1 MERIPPKKC
10 THYQI
15 LLTDD
20 LDYGGD
26 KARPYISKTSSLESA
41 LSRKLTNA
49 KQSNS
54 QYGKQIVSVIW
65 L

>member
-1 MERIPPKKC
+1 MKRIPPKKC

-20 LDYGGD
+20 LDYRGD
-26 KARPYISKTSSLESA
+26 KARPNISLEST
-41 LSRKLTNA
+41 LCRKLTNA
-49 KQSNS
+49 KQNNS
-54 QYGKQIVSVIW
+54 QHGKQIVSVIW

>member
-1 MERIPPKKC
+1 MKRIPPKKC

-20 LDYGGD
+20 LDYRGD
-26 KARPYISKTSSLESA
+26 KARPNISKTSSLESP
-41 LSRKLTNA
+41 LCRKLTNA
-49 KQSNS
+49 KQNNS
-54 QYGKQIVSVIW
+54 QHGKQIVSVIW